1 MSEQVQNLLLAL
13 VDPPAQAQRDL
24 IDPDTVRELA
34 ESIREKGLL
43 EPIMV
48 RPVNGRFETVFGH
61 RRYLAHRFL
70 GKTNIDAFV
79 REMSD
84 AEMTIIR
91 AIENLQREN
100 LNPIEEAKAYRL
112 MMDEGGL
119 SRNDVAR
126 KVGKAPVT
134 VDKYTQ
140 LLRLPQ
146 RVQDALSRKQ
156 ISMDVAHTLGQLDDD
171 VMLEYY
177 LKMAVEN
184 GVTNAVVR
192 VWVEDYF
199 KSKEGNLYEGSG
211 SDPLASAVVEPQ
223 KTYTSCNV
231 CQDPI
236 EISKAIH
243 LIICPG
249 CRERVR
255 TLRLSKQS

>member
-1 MSEQVQNLLLAL
+1 MGELIQNVLLAL
-13 VDPPAQAQRDL
+13 VDPPGQAHRDM
-24 IDPDTVRELA
+24 IDPDAVRELA

-43 EPIMV
+43 QPVIL
-48 RPVNGRFETVFGH
+48 RPVNGRFEVVAGH

-70 GKTNIDAFV
+70 GLTEIPAMV

-84 AEMTIIR
+84 ADMTIIR

-184 GVTNAVVR
+184 GVTNSVVR

-211 SDPLASAVVEPQ
+211 SDPLGSVVVEPT
-223 KTYTSCNV
+223 KNYTACNV
-231 CQDPI
+231 CQDPV
-236 EISKAIH
+236 EIAKAIH

-255 TLRLSKQS
+255 TLRQSK